1 MQIIIWL
8 KLSLAQNSHL
18 GAKKYPLSQSNA
30 CKIDRLTHTLSMLDP
45 VFWVLWGPL
54 GSKPKFDPSVTTAYI
69 WPTKMYKITVLLTF
83 LDPEILRLKGVV
95 TS

>member
-18 GAKKYPLSQSNA
+18 GAKKYPLSHSNA
-30 CKIDRLTHTLSMLDP
+30 CKRDGLNHTLSMLDP

-54 GSKPKFDPSVTTAYI
+54 GPNPLFDLTGVTAYI
-69 WPTKMYKITVLLTF
+69 RHNACPNFVLLA
-83 LDPEILRLKGVV
+83 LLVPEIMRLKGVV